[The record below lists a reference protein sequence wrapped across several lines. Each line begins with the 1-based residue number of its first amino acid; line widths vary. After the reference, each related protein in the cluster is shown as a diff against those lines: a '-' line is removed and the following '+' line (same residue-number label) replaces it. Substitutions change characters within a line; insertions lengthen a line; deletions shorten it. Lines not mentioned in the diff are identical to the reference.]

1 MHGLQVSLYFPWEST
16 ENRKTTKNKAI
27 TVLFQVCYLVCYS
40 PVFRASGVNFLFY
53 FCLPSCQVLTPMT
66 ADSTLMHFTCAPPS
80 PLLLSICTPVFL
92 PFMFTLFQVVF
103 SVFPAFFDSA
113 LFCLWTLDYH
123 LFPLDLFGLAGHIF
137 PPPPAFTTS
146 EFTVC
151 FNKYCTQPL
160 ACIVYIL
167 VQKHSLF
174 FWIYIHIKIQIF
186 QNCL

>member
-16 ENRKTTKNKAI
+16 ENRKTTKNKAV

-123 LFPLDLFGLAGHIF
+123 LFPLDLFGLAGHI
-137 PPPPAFTTS
+137 PPSLLSQPVSSQSVLINIALNLLLVLSTFWSKNTH
-146 EFTVC
+146 C
-151 FNKYCTQPL
+151 FS
-160 ACIVYIL
+160 VYI
-167 VQKHSLF
+167 
-174 FWIYIHIKIQIF
+174 YT
-186 QNCL
+186 